1 MSDTAQLLWYI
12 LIIGVIGVGAL
23 LVGVLA
29 ARFVKKR
36 LQTTTPAEAFTIQDL
51 REMHQRGEITTPE
64 YEAMRAAIIARAT
77 APAPRGPGQPE
88 PDGHDP
94 QGPQSDTAS
103 DLPVTEDPPPT
114 EDPKDH

>member
-36 LQTTTPAEAFTIQDL
+36 VQTTTPAEAFTIQDL

-64 YEAMRAAIIARAT
+64 YEVMRATIIARAT
-77 APAPRGPGQPE
+77 APPPPGPGQPE
-88 PDGHDP
+88 PASHERGQRQPDAG
-94 QGPQSDTAS
+94 SDVGDS
-103 DLPVTEDPPPT
+103 ENPPPT
-114 EDPKDH
+114 EDPKDQ